1 MQVTELVRHLR
12 ARCPSFLNKVAGG
25 IDWESIETSTKLAGL
40 RAHVVITDEKAEG
53 SSTQNVV
60 RQDVAEEF
68 DVCVEFPQATG
79 DEKGRLVG
87 DQLDAVRAEL
97 CRALVGWK
105 PLPSYDPIQYV
116 GRQMLLNNRAKAVY
130 RFSFVTGFQLGR
142 NAVSDPPE
150 TWQELEQDGLPA
162 LEGLDIDVDFIDP
175 IVDRNLSATGPDGRI
190 EIKTTEELQ
199 T

>member
-1 MQVTELVRHLR
+1 MQLTPLVRHLR
-12 ARCPSFLNKVAGG
+12 DRCPLFLRKVAGG
-25 IDWESIETSTKLAGL
+25 IDWESIDSSAKLEGL
-40 RAHVVITDEKAEG
+40 HAHVVITDEKADG

-68 DVCVEFPQATG
+68 DVCVEFPQASG

-105 PLPSYDPIQYV
+105 PEPSYDPIQYV

-142 NAVSDPPE
+142 NAVSEPAE
-150 TWQELEQDGLPA
+150 TWQELEVDGLPSLA
-162 LEGLDIDVDFIDP
+162 GVDIDVDFIDP

-190 EIKTTEELQ
+190 EIKTTEELEP
-199 T
+199 